1 MKIHSKPMLF
11 MALTLHLCTAASAV
25 QTKNWLKKSMNQVQ
39 QHLGST
45 GRPSGRGGET
55 TDIIKSSFPIT
66 SFKKMAPKLT
76 DSDPLWRER
85 CSKVKLQKQSPADDG
100 AP

>member
-1 MKIHSKPMLF
+1 MVVNPCHLF
-11 MALTLHLCTAASAV
+11 MAPVHLCFRCF
-25 QTKNWLKKSMNQVQ
+25 QRKKLAQKVNEPG
-39 QHLGST
+39 LT
-45 GRPSGRGGET
+45 GNSIWAGIA

-85 CSKVKLQKQSPADDG
+85 CSKVKSFKNNP
-100 AP
+100 